1 MPGSGGEGKATKMAD
16 RDEVECVVIGAG
28 VVGLAVARNLA
39 MAGREVV
46 VIEAADRIGSVTSA
60 RNSEVIHAGI
70 YYPTGSLKA
79 TLCVAGREQLYRYC
93 DERAIAH
100 KRCGKL
106 IVATATEQHAEFEAF
121 AARARSNGVDD
132 LQVLTRAEALALE
145 PALTC
150 TGAIFSPSTGI
161 IDSHGLMVS
170 LQGEA
175 EEHGA
180 MLALNTP
187 VTALSQNH
195 GRYLIKTG
203 GDAPMELSSREL
215 ILAAG
220 HGSVP
225 LAHGLLAKDEV
236 PQAFFARGCY
246 FKLSQRAPFSRLIYP
261 APEPGGLGVHLTL
274 DLAGQ
279 ARFGP
284 DVEWIDGEDYTL
296 DPARGEGF
304 YTAIRRYWSDLA
316 DGALQPDYTGIRPK
330 IVGPNAAAADFCIQA
345 PRPGLVT
352 LFGIESPGLTSCLAI
367 ADHVQ
372 NILQRA

>member
-1 MPGSGGEGKATKMAD
+1 MAD

-28 VVGLAVARNLA
+28 VIGLAVARRLA
-39 MAGREVV
+39 MTGRDVI

-70 YYPTGSLKA
+70 YYPTGTMKA
-79 TLCVAGREQLYRYC
+79 TLCVDGRERLYRYC
-93 DERAIAH
+93 NDRAIAH
-100 KRCGKL
+100 RRCGKL
-106 IVATATEQHAEFEAF
+106 IVATATDQHDAFKEF
-121 AARARSNGVDD
+121 AARARANGVSD
-132 LQVLTRAEALALE
+132 LRILTQQEAVAME

-150 TGAIFSPSTGI
+150 TSAIYSPSTGI

-175 EEHGA
+175 EDHGA

-187 VTALSQNH
+187 VNALSADG
-195 GRYLIKTG
+195 GRYVVETG
-203 GDAPMELSSREL
+203 GDAPMELSAREL
-215 ILAAG
+215 IIAAG

-225 LAHGLLAKDEV
+225 LAHDLLAEDKL
-236 PQAFFARGCY
+236 PKAFFARGCY
-246 FKLSQRAPFSRLIYP
+246 FKLAQRAPFSRLIYP

-274 DLAGQ
+274 DLANQ

-284 DVEWIDGEDYTL
+284 DVEWIEAEDYTL

-304 YTAIRRYWSDLA
+304 YAAIRRYWPELPDA
-316 DGALQPDYTGIRPK
+316 ALQPDYTGIRPK
-330 IVGPNAAAADFCIQA
+330 IAGPGAPAADFSIQS
-345 PRPGLVT
+345 PMPGLVT

-372 NILQRA
+372 QLLQRA